1 LISVHRNDIKTLKN
15 ILIWRKKILIFFKIL
30 LKHKNKHGKKPSNIN
45 VLYKPPLCAYGFNIA
60 NTNLEIYPGQL
71 AIYQEMMIESYFF
84 IIFWYI
90 LKLIWVFFHM
100 IINIYFILF
109 FFFIICI
116 EKAIGFGDELFSVND
131 ESNSF
136 HLLFS
141 DISLIWL
148 ELRGSM
154 WSKSIRTSYLLIKK
168 NWLWIWV
175 DLWF

>member
-1 LISVHRNDIKTLKN
+1 VCLRIQYCEYKLGDIPRSVGDISRNDD
-15 ILIWRKKILIFFKIL
+15 RKLFLYNFLVYPQIDLSFFPYD
-30 LKHKNKHGKKPSNIN
+30 NK
-45 VLYKPPLCAYGFNIA
+45 Y
-60 NTNLEIYPGQL
+60 IYYT
-71 AIYQEMMIESYFF
+71 I
-84 IIFWYI
+84 
-90 LKLIWVFFHM
+90 
-100 IINIYFILF
+100 

-141 DISLIWL
+141 DISLLWL
-148 ELRGSM
+148 ELSSSM

-175 DLWF
+175 DLWFLIK